1 LTIGGERCP
10 SSRRL
15 GARLPLFAHG
25 YYEAPDACPPIPG
38 DCPRDISSV
47 DDDTCDEVEGPPPC
61 RGLNAIPPFGGFCVD
76 EGNTCYGKFTS
87 ECSIDT
93 GFIDGPVYKVNGIA
107 PAANGCCHPVA

>member
-1 LTIGGERCP
+1 MTIGGERCP

-61 RGLNAIPPFGGFCVD
+61 RGLNAIPPIVDAEAAEGGNCVQ
-76 EGNTCYGKFTS
+76 
-87 ECSIDT
+87 
-93 GFIDGPVYKVNGIA
+93 A
-107 PAANGCCHPVA
+107 AANGCCHPVA